1 MRNKHS
7 QNFRILKSTG
17 IPESFSK
24 NKLLT
29 SIKRTGLPKR
39 QCENI
44 ATEVSEEI
52 GEGYKTSDIY
62 RKTLRLVR
70 QRSPLAGVQ
79 YSLKRAIF
87 ELGPSGHHFESF
99 VAKYFEELGYKT
111 KVGQVLKGK
120 WVNHE
125 VDVIATG
132 RDVKY
137 FVECKFHNRMGIKND
152 IKTALYV
159 KARWDDLKAG
169 PCGSDL
175 SGFFLTTNTA
185 FSQDAIRYANG
196 TGLRLLGINAPSDK
210 SFLDHIKELNLYP
223 ITSLKSLNKSAKKIL
238 IEDGIILAK
247 QLSNQWE
254 LLLKLGYSLEEVDHI
269 QTEVEILKKGRI

>member
-1 MRNKHS
+1 MRNKH
-7 QNFRILKSTG
+7 NHDFVIVKSSG
-17 IPESFSK
+17 FPESFSK
-24 NKLLT
+24 NKLIT

-44 ATEVSEEI
+44 AEEVSEDI

-70 QRSPLAGVQ
+70 QRSPLAGIQ

-87 ELGPSGHHFESF
+87 ELGPMGHHFEIF

-111 KVGQVLKGK
+111 KVGQIIKGK

-125 VDVIATG
+125 VDVIAVG
-132 RDVKY
+132 KDVKY
-137 FVECKFHNRMGIKND
+137 FCECKFHNRMGIKND

-159 KARWDDLKAG
+159 KARWDDLKSG
-169 PCGSDL
+169 PHGNDL
-175 SGFFLTTNTA
+175 DGFFLATNTA
-185 FSQDAIRYANG
+185 FSLDAIKYSSG

-223 ITSLKSLNKSAKKIL
+223 VTSLKSLNKVSKRIL
-238 IEDGIILAK
+238 IDNGFILAK
-247 QLSNQWE
+247 QLTNKSE
-254 LLLKLGYSLEEVDHI
+254 MLFKLGFTAEVIEQI
-269 QTEVEILKKGRI
+269 QTEVKILNRGSI